1 MHKCINEILI
11 CSFVMTGNVLKAAS
25 VLFACR
31 KLLLSHSRVSS
42 RPLNNG
48 PDTRVKIYPLRCVPR
63 KVNVVWSLSSLLSE
77 SCLKLDWPVP
87 SCAEHL

>member
-11 CSFVMTGNVLKAAS
+11 RSFIMTGDAMKAAS

-42 RPLNNG
+42 RPLNRG
-48 PDTRVKIYPLRCVPR
+48 PDTRVKIYPH
-63 KVNVVWSLSSLLSE
+63 
-77 SCLKLDWPVP
+77 
-87 SCAEHL
+87 A